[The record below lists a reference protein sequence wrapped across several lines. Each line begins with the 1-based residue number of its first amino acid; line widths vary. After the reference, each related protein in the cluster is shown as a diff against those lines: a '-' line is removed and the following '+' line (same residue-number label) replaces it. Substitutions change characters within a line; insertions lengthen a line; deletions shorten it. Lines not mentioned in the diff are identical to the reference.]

1 MTKHRF
7 EIVRQTHD
15 RYSWLFVEVQDSRRR
30 VLARADRDYGSP
42 KKVRRAIQK
51 LQGAVP
57 DADVADATGSTEPE
71 RFALPATS
79 FQLVPGVV
87 PLVVEE
93 FPVERDIAVV
103 RRRKPKR
110 AKEAAKA
117 VVLED
122 AAEQE
127 AAKAVVLEDA
137 AEQEAAKAVVL
148 EDAAEQEAAKAVVL
162 EDAAEQEAAKAVVL
176 EDAAEQEAAKAVV
189 LEDAAEQEAAKAVVL
204 EDAAEQEAAKAKAP
218 SRAGRRRK
226 AT

>member
-15 RYSWLFVEVQDSRRR
+15 RYSWLFVEVEDGQRL
-30 VLARADRDYGSP
+30 VLARADRDYSSP

-57 DADVADATGSTEPE
+57 DADVAELE

-79 FQLVPGVV
+79 FRFVPGVV

-110 AKEAAKA
+110 PDSSAQSEAAAQQEAAEAKAADAAVLEAAAQQEAGEA
-117 VVLED
+117 VVLE
-122 AAEQE
+122 AAAQQE
-127 AAKAVVLEDA
+127 AGEAVVLEA
-137 AEQEAAKAVVL
+137 AAQQEAAEAK
-148 EDAAEQEAAKAVVL
+148 AAEAKA
-162 EDAAEQEAAKAVVL
+162 AE
-176 EDAAEQEAAKAVV
+176 
-189 LEDAAEQEAAKAVVL
+189 
-204 EDAAEQEAAKAKAP
+204 AKAP
-218 SRAGRRRK
+218 SRARRRRK

>member
-15 RYSWLFVEVQDSRRR
+15 RYSWLFVEVEDGQRL

-51 LQGAVP
+51 LQRAVP
-57 DADVADATGSTEPE
+57 DADVAELV

-79 FQLVPGVV
+79 FQFVPGVV

-93 FPVERDIAVV
+93 SPVERDIAVV

-110 AKEAAKA
+110 
-117 VVLED
+117 
-122 AAEQE
+122 
-127 AAKAVVLEDA
+127 
-137 AEQEAAKAVVL
+137 
-148 EDAAEQEAAKAVVL
+148 
-162 EDAAEQEAAKAVVL
+162 
-176 EDAAEQEAAKAVV
+176 
-189 LEDAAEQEAAKAVVL
+189 AEQEAAKAVVL

-218 SRAGRRRK
+218 SRTGRGRK